1 MAFCTNCSAELTGD
15 YCTQCGA
22 PSGDAPRGRQGSAKT
37 VLKWVLIS
45 FGALF
50 GVLVLAAIIV
60 PLVVKFDATDGHD
73 YFIVEWQSVQSSIDI
88 MILDN
93 NMTEVTTN
101 GTAAKITST
110 TDFGG
115 GQFVT
120 E

>member
-1 MAFCTNCSAELTGD
+1 MAFCTNCGADLTGD
-15 YCTQCGA
+15 YCTQCGE
-22 PSGDAPRGRQGSAKT
+22 PSADTPRARQGSTKA

-45 FGALF
+45 FGALL

-88 MILDN
+88 MMVDN
-93 NMTEVTTN
+93 NMTEVTAN

-110 TDFGG
+110 TGS
-115 GQFVT
+115 
-120 E
+120 EAESL